1 MPPGGQALCPGRL
14 APDIAA
20 VALALL
26 ATTAVNAAD
35 VIGQAPEP
43 AAESRSLT
51 TGELYDI
58 YANRT
63 WIWED
68 GAGYFEVA
76 GRRFTAF
83 TKSGR
88 KGSYADGRWFLT
100 NPGRVCFR
108 ATWFAADGNAEAVT
122 CFEHKTD
129 GNTIS
134 QRRLPDGEW
143 YVFSHLPP
151 KRGDEILKLKA
162 GNRVATSF
170 ERNKTALSR

>member
-1 MPPGGQALCPGRL
+1 MKKPIISYSVKVGSFL
-14 APDIAA
+14 
-20 VALALL
+20 LALL
-26 ATTAVNAAD
+26 ATTVSNAAD
-35 VIGQAPEP
+35 AVVRTPEEALEP
-43 AAESRSLT
+43 RSLT
-51 TGELYDI
+51 NGELYDI

-68 GAGYFEVA
+68 GAGHFEVA

-88 KGSYADGRWFLT
+88 EGSYAYGRWFLT
-100 NPGRVCFR
+100 NRGRVCFR

-162 GNRVATSF
+162 GNRVAASF